1 MKQNK
6 RQSKQA
12 KGQTE
17 SKENKRVKNSIDQ
30 EALKKQ
36 GKELTDE
43 QLKQVVG
50 GLNPQ
55 PIPPGIHNDD

>member
-6 RQSKQA
+6 RQNKQA
-12 KGQTE
+12 KGQVGP
-17 SKENKRVKNSIDQ
+17 KRNKVVKNRIDQ
-30 EALKKQ
+30 DAAKNQ

-43 QLKQVVG
+43 ELHQVAG

-55 PIPPGIHNDD
+55 PIPPGIHNPD

>member
-6 RQSKQA
+6 RQNKQA
-12 KGQTE
+12 KGQVE
-17 SKENKRVKNSIDQ
+17 PKQNKVMKNRIDQ
-30 EALKKQ
+30 DAVKKQ

-43 QLKQVVG
+43 ELQQAVG

-55 PIPPGIHNDD
+55 PIPPGINNPD